1 MKTIFN
7 KFDQLKLGHKLHQ
20 LQKRYNRAES
30 NGYTDKMADYARRID
45 ELQVK
50 LRNIKGH
57 KNNDL

>member
-1 MKTIFN
+1 MKRIFN
-7 KFDQLKLGHKLHQ
+7 KFDQLKLGYKLHQ

-30 NGYTDKMADYARRID
+30 NGYTDKMDDYARRID